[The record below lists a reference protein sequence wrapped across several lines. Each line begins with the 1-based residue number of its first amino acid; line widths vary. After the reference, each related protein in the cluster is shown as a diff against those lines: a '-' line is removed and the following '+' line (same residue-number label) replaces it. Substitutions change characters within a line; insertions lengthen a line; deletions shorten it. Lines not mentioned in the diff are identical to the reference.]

1 MMQIIQSPGNLRLGN
16 KLPALFLKKPL
27 CVGDLL
33 PMHKIVIERPA
44 SVQFLMFGPVKNN
57 VYKTFDQQRN
67 G

>member
-1 MMQIIQSPGNLRLGN
+1 MQIIQSPGNLRLGN

-27 CVGDLL
+27 CMGDLL
-33 PMHKIVIERPA
+33 PVHKIVIESPA
-44 SVQFLMFGPVKNN
+44 SVQFVMFGPVKNN